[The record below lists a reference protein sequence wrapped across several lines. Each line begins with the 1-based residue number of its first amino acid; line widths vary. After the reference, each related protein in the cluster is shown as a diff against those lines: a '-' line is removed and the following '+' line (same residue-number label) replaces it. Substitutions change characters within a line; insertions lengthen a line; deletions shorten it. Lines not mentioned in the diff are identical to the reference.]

1 MKVITKIIADIDDA
15 IDEHGED
22 IIRIELTNSEFISLL
37 KSGLKFE
44 ATSLVEQDISN
55 YSGSY
60 VVYRGVCIQT
70 HRSYYDCRM
79 Y

>member
-1 MKVITKIIADIDDA
+1 MKVITKIIAEIDEA
-15 IDEHGED
+15 IDKHGED

-44 ATSLVEQDISN
+44 ATSIVEQEPSN

-70 HRSYYDCRM
+70 HQDYFE
-79 Y
+79 

>member
-1 MKVITKIIADIDDA
+1 MKVITKIVADIDDA
-15 IDEHGED
+15 INKHGED

-44 ATSLVEQDISN
+44 ATSLVEQDKSN

-70 HRSYYDCRM
+70 HQDYFE
-79 Y
+79 